1 MTRKRRPVFV
11 TGLGPRRAAAWG
23 LMRGSLIGL
32 ALLAAAAYAVRGQ
45 EVIADV
51 PSDLETSLVRS
62 WAGEGVTTV
71 DGLVE
76 VPLAMLAGGATGA
89 YRFEV
94 LVNDADGTQLFRDS
108 WTREVSGRAAA
119 YAETDASS
127 MLESFSFGLRPGEY
141 EIEVLAYPTDAA
153 DLGVRQSYSL
163 SAFSGRP
170 VASDLFLATR
180 VEPLEESGGG
190 SWSVSRGGFGISA
203 TARTVIIEDDPNLF
217 YYLELYG
224 GEADTR
230 VEVGAEV
237 RDGAGTSLYRTPAS
251 TVEVPAGGQAFTGR
265 LPLDGLPPGEEYEL
279 IMTVSDV
286 DAASVVRS
294 APFEVRS
301 RAQQLDVATSAG
313 MTELADYFASLS
325 DSELEDTFGG
335 VETLLSEAE
344 RAAYK
349 ALPPDAQRRYLTD
362 FFYSRDPLPET
373 PGNPFLDEYV
383 SRLATVRARYSER
396 VGTEEMAP
404 WLTDRGWIYMRL
416 GEPQNR
422 VVNYYPAGSG
432 GGSATADSGEEP
444 PYEIWQYQDTGYIYL
459 FIEDN
464 RFGAWSLIMT
474 TDLDIPSRADWARRI
489 GPEAR
494 ADLQNYG
501 IVPGP

>member
-1 MTRKRRPVFV
+1 MTRTRR
-11 TGLGPRRAAAWG
+11 LASAEGPGPKGVETRG
-23 LMRGSLIGL
+23 LMRGLLIGL
-32 ALLAAAAYAVRGQ
+32 GLLAAAAYAVSGQ
-45 EVIADV
+45 EVVAEV
-51 PSDLETSLVRS
+51 PRDLEASLVRS
-62 WAGEGVTTV
+62 WAGDGVTTV

-76 VPLAMLAGGATGA
+76 VPLAILAGGATGA

-141 EIEVLAYPTDAA
+141 EIEILAYPTDAA

-163 SAFSGRP
+163 SAFSRRP
-170 VASDLFLATR
+170 VASDLILATR

-203 TARTVIIEDDPNLF
+203 TARTVILADDPDLY

-224 GEADTR
+224 AETDRQVEVEAD
-230 VEVGAEV
+230 V
-237 RDGAGTSLYRTPAS
+237 RNGAGTSLFRTPER
-251 TVEVPAGGQAFTGR
+251 TVEVPAGGQAFTGH
-265 LPLDGLPPGEEYEL
+265 LPLNGLPPGEYEL
-279 IMTVSDV
+279 VMTVNESGTE
-286 DAASVVRS
+286 AATRS
-294 APFEVRS
+294 AWFEVRS
-301 RAQQLDVATSAG
+301 RAALDVVTTAG
-313 MTELADYFASLS
+313 MAELADYFASLS
-325 DSELEDTFGG
+325 DAELEDTFGG
-335 VETLLSEAE
+335 VETLLTESERSAF
-344 RAAYK
+344 K
-349 ALPPDAQRRYLTD
+349 ALPPDARRRYLTD

-373 PGNPFLDEYV
+373 PGNPFLDEYLD
-383 SRLATVRARYSER
+383 RLSTVRARYSER

-404 WLTDRGWIYMRL
+404 WLTDRGWLYMRL

-422 VVNYYPAGSG
+422 VVNYYPSGSG
-432 GGSATADSGEEP
+432 GGSATADSGEDP

-464 RFGAWSLIMT
+464 RFGAWSMIFT
-474 TDLDIPSRADWARRI
+474 TDINLTSRADWARRI

-501 IVPGP
+501 IVPGL

>member
-1 MTRKRRPVFV
+1 MTRTRRPAVV
-11 TGLGPRRAAAWG
+11 SAPGPRRVESSR
-23 LMRGSLIGL
+23 LLRGSLMGL
-32 ALLAAAAYAVRGQ
+32 VLLTAAAYAVSGQ

-51 PSDLETSLVRS
+51 PSDLEASLVRS

-76 VPLAMLAGGATGA
+76 VPLAILAGGATGA

-127 MLESFSFGLRPGEY
+127 MLESFSFGLRPGNY
-141 EIEVLAYPTDAA
+141 EVEILAYPTDAA
-153 DLGVRQSYSL
+153 DLGVRQSFPI
-163 SAFSGRP
+163 SAFSERP

-203 TARTVIIEDDPNLF
+203 TARTVILEDDPNLF

-224 GEADTR
+224 DEVDTR

-237 RDGAGTSLYRTPAS
+237 RNEAGTSLYRTPAS
-251 TVEVPAGGQAFTGR
+251 TVEVPPGGQAFTGR
-265 LPLDGLPPGEEYEL
+265 LPLDGLPPGEYEL
-279 IMTVSDV
+279 VMT
-286 DAASVVRS
+286 AGAGEEGSVTRS
-294 APFEVRS
+294 APFSVRS
-301 RAQQLDVATSAG
+301 RASLAVVTTAG
-313 MTELADYFASLS
+313 KAELTDYFASLS
-325 DSELEDTFGG
+325 DAELEDTFGG
-335 VETLLSEAE
+335 VETLLTESE
-344 RAAYK
+344 RAAFK
-349 ALPPDAQRRYLTD
+349 ALPPDAKRRYLTD
-362 FFYSRDPLPET
+362 FFYNRDPLPET
-373 PGNPFLDEYV
+373 PGNPFLDEYT

-404 WLTDRGWIYMRL
+404 WLTDRGWVYMRL

-474 TDLDIPSRADWARRI
+474 TDLNIPSRADWARRI

-494 ADLQNYG
+494 SDLQNYG
-501 IVPGP
+501 IVPGL

>member
-1 MTRKRRPVFV
+1 MTRTRRPAVV
-11 TGLGPRRAAAWG
+11 AGPGPSRVEARR
-23 LMRGSLIGL
+23 LLRGSLIGL
-32 ALLAAAAYAVRGQ
+32 GLLAVAAFAVSGQ

-51 PSDLETSLVRS
+51 PSDLEASLVRS
-62 WAGEGVTTV
+62 WAGDGVTTV

-76 VPLAMLAGGATGA
+76 VPLAILAGGATGA

-141 EIEVLAYPTDAA
+141 EIEILAYPTDAA
-153 DLGVRQSYSL
+153 DLGVRQSYAV
-163 SAFSGRP
+163 SAFAERP
-170 VASDLFLATR
+170 MASDLFLATR

-203 TARTVIIEDDPNLF
+203 TAQTVILEDDPNLF

-230 VEVGAEV
+230 VEVGADV
-237 RDGAGTSLYRTPAS
+237 RNDAGASLYRTPAS

-265 LPLDGLPPGEEYEL
+265 LPLDGLPPGEYEL
-279 IMTVSDV
+279 VMTVGAGDGG
-286 DAASVVRS
+286 SVTRS
-294 APFEVRS
+294 APFSVRS
-301 RAQQLDVATSAG
+301 RAAMPVVTTAG
-313 MTELADYFASLS
+313 MAELADYFASLS
-325 DSELEDTFGG
+325 DAELEDTFGG
-335 VETLLSEAE
+335 VETLLTDAE
-344 RAAYK
+344 GAAFK
-349 ALPPDAQRRYLTD
+349 ALPPDAKRRYLTD

-373 PGNPFLDEYV
+373 PGNPFLDEYT

-422 VVNYYPAGSG
+422 VVNYYPSGSG